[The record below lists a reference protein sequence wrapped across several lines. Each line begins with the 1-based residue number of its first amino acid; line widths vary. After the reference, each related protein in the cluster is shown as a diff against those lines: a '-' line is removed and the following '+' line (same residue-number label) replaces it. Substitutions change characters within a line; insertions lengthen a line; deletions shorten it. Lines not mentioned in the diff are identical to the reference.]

1 MNYVVVDLEWNQA
14 MSSKSSVFNKLPIHL
29 SGEIIEIGAVKL
41 KEDMTPGE
49 EFTIDVKPVY
59 FRRMHYKVKKITGFD
74 KERLAHGIA
83 FADALEQFRQ
93 WCGEDV
99 TFITW
104 GNDDQRIMEQNIIIH
119 DLDWDWIAGW
129 INLQL
134 IYNLQTGG
142 DKNQKSLASA
152 MEHFEIEQ
160 TRVAHD
166 ALGDAYN
173 TALVASKLDMAEG
186 LRLYPDAAR
195 ILATRMPNYKPP
207 ADPTG
212 PDALSHDCFDG
223 FESKAAAFADSR
235 LTQLACPHCGGETK
249 GQKWVNQGDQRY
261 MNIYTCQEHGAYLV
275 RAKFRKCKEDNSW
288 IANKLVYEAD
298 DAMQDFYKSKATQAR
313 RRGRGHTRRK
323 NRPANKQ

>member
-74 KERLAHGIA
+74 KERLAQGIA

-173 TALVASKLDMAEG
+173 TALVASRLDMAEG

-235 LTQLACPHCGGETK
+235 LTQLACPCCGAETK

-275 RAKFRKCKEDNSW
+275 RAKFRKCKEDNTW
-288 IANKLVYEAD
+288 LANKLVYEAD
-298 DAMQDFYKSKATQAR
+298 EAMQDFYKNKATQAR

>member
-104 GNDDQRIMEQNIIIH
+104 GNDDQRIMEQTIIIH

-129 INLQL
+129 ITLQL

-173 TALVASKLDMAEG
+173 TALVASRLDMAEG

-235 LTQLACPHCGGETK
+235 LIQLACPCCGAETK

-275 RAKFRKCKEDNSW
+275 RAKFRKCKEDNTW
-288 IANKLVYEAD
+288 LANKLVYEAD
-298 DAMQDFYKSKATQAR
+298 EAMQDFYKTKATQAR

>member
-29 SGEIIEIGAVKL
+29 RGEIIEIGAVKL
-41 KEDMTPGE
+41 KDDMTPGE

-59 FRRMHYKVKKITGFD
+59 FKRMHYKVKKITGFD

-83 FADALEQFRQ
+83 FADALEQLRA

-104 GNDDQRIMEQNIIIH
+104 GSDDQGILEQNIIIH

-129 INLQL
+129 VNLQL

-173 TALVASKLDMAEG
+173 TALVASRLDMAEG
-186 LRLYPDAAR
+186 LRLYPEAGK
-195 ILATRMPNYKPP
+195 ILAARMPNHKEPREN
-207 ADPTG
+207 AG
-212 PDALSHDCFDG
+212 PEALAHDSFEEL
-223 FESKAAAFADSR
+223 ESKAASFTDPRIAG
-235 LTQLACPHCGGETK
+235 LCCPHCGAELEGV
-249 GQKWVNQGDQRY
+249 KWVNQGDQRY
-261 MNIYTCQEHGAYLV
+261 MNLFSCPEHGPFLV
-275 RAKFRKCKEDNSW
+275 RVRFRKEPDRNTW
-288 IANKLVYEAD
+288 AANKLVYAAD
-298 DAMQDFYKSKATQAR
+298 EAMQEFYKTKSTQAR
-313 RRGRGHTRRK
+313 RRNRGHRPK
-323 NRPANKQ
+323 KKRPAK